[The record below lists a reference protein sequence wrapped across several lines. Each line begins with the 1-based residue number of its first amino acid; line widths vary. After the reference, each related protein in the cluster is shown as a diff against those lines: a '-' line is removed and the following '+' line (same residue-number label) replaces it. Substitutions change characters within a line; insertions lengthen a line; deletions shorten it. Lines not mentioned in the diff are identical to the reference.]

1 MKNFIL
7 LCLLSATCLAQ
18 EAPCGLTSIKETTP
32 LLYPPIARAAH
43 VGGTVIFLVA
53 FKRSGE
59 VDDVEVL
66 SGPKLLQT
74 PASLYVKD
82 LRANE
87 YGGPRTCPVV
97 VNYVIQPDGT
107 EPHPVDHNDIQHVTV
122 YASNVIPTGTNDPA
136 GKKIRHWWPFGSHTP
151 KHLD

>member
-1 MKNFIL
+1 MKIFFL
-7 LCLLSATCLAQ
+7 LLALSATSIAQ
-18 EAPCGLTSIKETTP
+18 EAPCGLTSMNETTP
-32 LLYPPIARAAH
+32 LWYPPIAKAAH
-43 VGGTVIFLVA
+43 VGGMVIFLVA

-74 PASLYVKD
+74 PASLYVKG

-87 YGGPRTCPVV
+87 YGSPRTCPIV
-97 VNYVIQPDGT
+97 VNYVIQQD
-107 EPHPVDHNDIQHVTV
+107 EAALRPVERKDIQHVTI
-122 YASNVIPTGTNDPA
+122 YAKPIVISDPEIYVE
-136 GKKIRHWWPFGSHTP
+136 KSRKRFWLFSRHEP

>member
-18 EAPCGLTSIKETTP
+18 EAPCGLTSMKETTP
-32 LLYPPIARAAH
+32 LWYPPIAKAAH
-43 VGGTVIFLVA
+43 VGGMVIFLVT
-53 FKRSGE
+53 FKRSGK

-66 SGPKLLQT
+66 SGRKLLQT
-74 PASLYVKD
+74 PASLYVKG

-87 YGGPRTCPVV
+87 YGGPRTCPIV
-97 VNYVIQPDGT
+97 VNYVIQQD
-107 EPHPVDHNDIQHVTV
+107 EAALRPVERKDIQHVTI
-122 YASNVIPTGTNDPA
+122 YAKSLVISDPEMDVE
-136 GKKIRHWWPFGSHTP
+136 KPRKRFWPFSRHEP